1 MPSDPQNQAQVESAA
16 AFSLREISDMSTS
29 AESFTEIK
37 KPWLWV
43 VAIGGFL
50 LIWGAVSVP
59 SLMRARTSAFALQAT
74 RSGPLP
80 ARTESLEAFHTAPA
94 SPKSAIVAQGG
105 EADAAVPK
113 TKSVAPDA
121 SAGRKLIRTGSMEMV
136 VQHPSEVA
144 DRLTALAERMGGYLV
159 SSEGGGQT
167 ATAETLT
174 IRVPAARFEE
184 ARAEIRKLGLR
195 LENEKIDAQDVT
207 RQYVDQDASLRNLH
221 AEEMQYLSILKQAST
236 VKDMLLVS
244 ERLSEVRGQIEQQQA
259 EFNALAQQIDTVALT
274 ISLRT
279 EAEAEVFGLN
289 WRPGYQLKLALRD
302 GLESLATYATS
313 MLAFLV
319 YLPSVLLWVGTML
332 AGMVIT
338 WRVVRW
344 TGRRWFGWT
353 QATPR

>member
-1 MPSDPQNQAQVESAA
+1 
-16 AFSLREISDMSTS
+16 MSTS
-29 AESFTEIK
+29 AESFREIK

-50 LIWGAVSVP
+50 FIWGMVGLPRFHRDPVSELA
-59 SLMRARTSAFALQAT
+59 SQAARSA
-74 RSGPLP
+74 PLP
-80 ARTESLEAFHTAPA
+80 ARAESSEAFYAVPA
-94 SPKSAIVAQGG
+94 SSKSAIVAQEG
-105 EADAAVPK
+105 EADAVVPK
-113 TKSVAPDA
+113 TKSVVPDA
-121 SAGRKLIRTGSMEMV
+121 AAGRKIIRTGSMEMV

-159 SSEGGGQT
+159 SSQGGGQA

-184 ARAEIRKLGLR
+184 ARSDIRKLGLR
-195 LENEKIDAQDVT
+195 VENEKIDAQDVT

-221 AEEMQYLSILKQAST
+221 AEEMQYLTILKQAST

-259 EFNALAQQIDTVALT
+259 EFNALSQQIDTVALT

-319 YLPSVLLWVGTML
+319 YLPSVLLWVGTIL
-332 AGMVIT
+332 TGTVIT

-344 TGRRWFGWT
+344 TGRRWFGWSPS
-353 QATPR
+353 APRV